1 MLHSSFLSVGGFV
14 TFAKSNAMALLSQ
27 TKDACALRGLYLR
40 ASISIIVG
48 KGSIAHNS
56 RTFVASNVDKDRI
69 KMNHVYIHSNIQDAY
84 HHLFYDAL
92 IKYNDK
98 QTRSDRIIND
108 YYEKIR
114 TGKQEKTFHEIIVQ
128 VGNKDTMNVLGPNGA
143 LAEKILDDYMKS
155 FIERNPNLHV
165 FSAHLHMDE
174 ETPHLH
180 IDFIPFT
187 TNSKRGLETRVSLKK
202 ALDQQGFKGGSKSQ
216 TEMQQWINSEKEKLS
231 TIMLEH
237 GVEWENLETKEQH
250 LSVLDFKKKKRS
262 EEVIALENKVNELQY
277 KIEDIKYDEQIIDK
291 VQNIIEDKTIWN
303 IPDPKNFMSAKSY
316 KNEIIIPFV
325 KKIKESLQFFIRK
338 YIDISKQLREIK
350 NTILPLKLE
359 ISELERINDKLYDEN
374 RDYRQKFNKLA
385 KIFGRSQLND
395 LLNTNRIQDNKRKER

>member
-1 MLHSSFLSVGGFV
+1 
-14 TFAKSNAMALLSQ
+14 
-27 TKDACALRGLYLR
+27 
-40 ASISIIVG
+40 
-48 KGSIAHNS
+48 
-56 RTFVASNVDKDRI
+56 
-69 KMNHVYIHSNIQDAY
+69 MNHVYIHTNIKDAY
-84 HHLFYDAL
+84 HHLFDGAL
-92 IKYNDK
+92 IKYNEK
-98 QTRSDRIIND
+98 QTRTDRIIND

-128 VGNKDTMNVLGPNGA
+128 VGNKDSMNVLGPNGP

-202 ALDQQGFKGGSKSQ
+202 ALEQQGFKGGSKSL

-237 GVEWENLETKEQH
+237 GVEWEKLETKEQH

-262 EEVIALENKVNELQY
+262 EEVIALENKVNELQH

-291 VQNIIEDKTIWN
+291 FQNIMEDKTIWN

-350 NTILPLKLE
+350 NTILPLKME
-359 ISELERINDKLYDEN
+359 INELERINDKLYDEN

>member
-1 MLHSSFLSVGGFV
+1 M
-14 TFAKSNAMALLSQ
+14 Q
-27 TKDACALRGLYLR
+27 

-48 KGSIAHNS
+48 KGSVAHNS

-69 KMNHVYIHSNIQDAY
+69 KMNHVYIHSNIKDAY
-84 HHLFYDAL
+84 HLLFDDAL
-92 IKYNDK
+92 IEYNKK
-98 QTRSDRIIND
+98 QTRSDCIIND

-128 VGNKDTMNVLGPNGA
+128 VGNKDSMNVLGPNGP

-155 FIERNPNLHV
+155 FSERNPNLYV

-237 GVEWENLETKEQH
+237 GIEWEKLETKEEH
-250 LSVLDFKKKKRS
+250 LSVLDYKKKKRS
-262 EEVIALENKVNELQY
+262 EEIVVLENKVKELERN
-277 KIEDIKYDEQIIDK
+277 IENIKYDEQITNEVK
-291 VQNIIEDKTIWN
+291 NIMEDNTTWD
-303 IPDPKNFMSAKSY
+303 IPDPKSFMSAKSY
-316 KNEIIIPFV
+316 KNEIVIPFIR
-325 KKIKESLQFFIRK
+325 KIKESFQFFIRK
-338 YIDISKQLREIK
+338 YIDISKQLRQIK
-350 NTILPLKLE
+350 NTILPLKME
-359 ISELERINDKLYDEN
+359 INELERMNDKLYDEN
-374 RDYRQKFNKLA
+374 RNYKRQFNKLA
-385 KIFGRSQLND
+385 KILGRRQLND
-395 LLNTNRIQDNKRKER
+395 ILNTTITKNNRGKER

>member
-1 MLHSSFLSVGGFV
+1 M
-14 TFAKSNAMALLSQ
+14 
-27 TKDACALRGLYLR
+27 R

-84 HHLFYDAL
+84 HHLFDDAL

-291 VQNIIEDKTIWN
+291 VQNIIEDNTIWN

-350 NTILPLKLE
+350 NTILPLKME
-359 ISELERINDKLYDEN
+359 ISELERINDNLYDEN

>member
-1 MLHSSFLSVGGFV
+1 
-14 TFAKSNAMALLSQ
+14 
-27 TKDACALRGLYLR
+27 
-40 ASISIIVG
+40 
-48 KGSIAHNS
+48 
-56 RTFVASNVDKDRI
+56 
-69 KMNHVYIHSNIQDAY
+69 MNHVYIHSNIKDAY
-84 HHLFYDAL
+84 HHLFDDAL
-92 IKYNDK
+92 IKYNEK

-128 VGNKDTMNVLGPNGA
+128 VGNKDTMNVLGPNGP
-143 LAEKILDDYMKS
+143 LAEKILDDYMQS

-202 ALDQQGFKGGSKSQ
+202 ALDQQGFKGGFKSQ
-216 TEMQQWINSEKEKLS
+216 TEMQQWINSEKEILS

-237 GVEWENLETKEQH
+237 GIEWEKLETNEQH

-262 EEVIALENKVNELQY
+262 EEVTALEDKVNELEH
-277 KIEDIKYDEQIIDK
+277 KIEDIKYDEQITNEVK
-291 VQNIIEDKTIWN
+291 HIIEDKSTWD
-303 IPDPKNFMSAKSY
+303 IPDPKSFMSAKSY
-316 KNEIIIPFV
+316 KNEIVIPFI

-338 YIDISKQLREIK
+338 YIDLSKQLREIK
-350 NTILPLKLE
+350 YIILPLK
-359 ISELERINDKLYDEN
+359 IKINELEQMNDSLYYEN
-374 RDYRQKFNKLA
+374 RDYKQKFNKLA
-385 KIFGRSQLND
+385 KIFGKSQLND
-395 LLNTNRIQDNKRKER
+395 LLNTNRIQNNKRKERWDG

>member
-1 MLHSSFLSVGGFV
+1 
-14 TFAKSNAMALLSQ
+14 
-27 TKDACALRGLYLR
+27 
-40 ASISIIVG
+40 
-48 KGSIAHNS
+48 
-56 RTFVASNVDKDRI
+56 
-69 KMNHVYIHSNIQDAY
+69 MNHVYIHSDIKDAY
-84 HHLFYDAL
+84 HHLFDDAL
-92 IKYNDK
+92 FKYNEK

-128 VGNKDTMNVLGPNGA
+128 VGNKDTMNVLGPNGP
-143 LAEKILDDYMKS
+143 LAEKILDDYMKL

-216 TEMQQWINSEKEKLS
+216 TEMQQWINSEKEILS

-237 GVEWENLETKEQH
+237 GIEWEKLETNEQH

-262 EEVIALENKVNELQY
+262 EEVIALENKINKLEN
-277 KIEDIKYDEQIIDK
+277 KIENIKYDEQITSEVI
-291 VQNIIEDKTIWN
+291 NIMEDKTTWD
-303 IPDPKNFMSAKSY
+303 IPDPKSFMSARSY
-316 KNEIIIPFV
+316 KNEIVIPFI
-325 KKIKESLQFFIRK
+325 KKIKDSLQFFIHK
-338 YIDISKQLREIK
+338 YIDISKQLREIR
-350 NTILPLKLE
+350 NTILPLKME
-359 ISELERINDKLYDEN
+359 INELERINDKLYDEN
-374 RDYRQKFNKLA
+374 KNYKRKFNKLA
-385 KIFGRSQLND
+385 KILGRTQLND
-395 LLNTNRIQDNKRKER
+395 LLNTEKTQHNKRKER

>member
-1 MLHSSFLSVGGFV
+1 M
-14 TFAKSNAMALLSQ
+14 Q
-27 TKDACALRGLYLR
+27 

-56 RTFVASNVDKDRI
+56 RAFVASNVDKDRI
-69 KMNHVYIHSNIQDAY
+69 KMNHVYIHSNIKDAY
-84 HHLFYDAL
+84 HHLFDDAL
-92 IKYNDK
+92 IKYNEK

-128 VGNKDTMNVLGPNGA
+128 VGNKDTMNVLGPNGP
-143 LAEKILDDYMKS
+143 LAEKILDDYMQS

-202 ALDQQGFKGGSKSQ
+202 ALDQQGFKGGFKSQ
-216 TEMQQWINSEKEKLS
+216 TEMQQWINSEKEILS

-237 GVEWENLETKEQH
+237 GIEWEKLETNEQH

-262 EEVIALENKVNELQY
+262 EEVTALEDKVNELEH
-277 KIEDIKYDEQIIDK
+277 KIEDIKYDEQITNEVK
-291 VQNIIEDKTIWN
+291 HIIEDKSTWD
-303 IPDPKNFMSAKSY
+303 IPDPKSFMSAKSY
-316 KNEIIIPFV
+316 KNEIVIPFI

-338 YIDISKQLREIK
+338 YIDLSKQLREIK
-350 NTILPLKLE
+350 YIILPLK
-359 ISELERINDKLYDEN
+359 IKINELEQMNDSLYYEN
-374 RDYRQKFNKLA
+374 RDYKQKFNKLA
-385 KIFGRSQLND
+385 KIFGKSQLND
-395 LLNTNRIQDNKRKER
+395 LLNTNRIQNNKRKERWDG

>member
-1 MLHSSFLSVGGFV
+1 M
-14 TFAKSNAMALLSQ
+14 
-27 TKDACALRGLYLR
+27 R

-69 KMNHVYIHSNIQDAY
+69 KLNHVYIHSNIQDAY
-84 HHLFYDAL
+84 HHLFDDAL

-128 VGNKDTMNVLGPNGA
+128 VGNKDTMNVLGPNGL
-143 LAEKILDDYMKS
+143 LAEKILDDYMNS

-216 TEMQQWINSEKEKLS
+216 TEMQQWINSEKEILS

-237 GVEWENLETKEQH
+237 GIEWENLETKEQH

-262 EEVIALENKVNELQY
+262 EEVMALENKINELERN
-277 KIEDIKYDEQIIDK
+277 IDDIKYDEQITSEVI
-291 VQNIIEDKTIWN
+291 NIIEDKTTWD
-303 IPDPKNFMSAKSY
+303 IPDPKNFISAKSY
-316 KNEIIIPFV
+316 KNEIVNPFI
-325 KKIKESLQFFIRK
+325 KKIKDSLQFFIRK

-359 ISELERINDKLYDEN
+359 INELKRINDKLYDEN
-374 RDYRQKFNKLA
+374 KDYKRKINKLS
-385 KIFGRSQLND
+385 KILGRTQLND
-395 LLNTNRIQDNKRKER
+395 LLNTEKTQNNKRKER